1 MNGKAVS
8 DARDG
13 GGKGDVAGVSARR
26 RDGTTLEAGF
36 DGSRRVE
43 RRGPAGGRAHLAGHL
58 GADVELVVIADTAG
72 EDICGW
78 RFVGRRVSDR
88 RARANSR
95 LG

>member
-13 GGKGDVAGVSARR
+13 GGKGGVAGVSGRAEGWN
-26 RDGTTLEAGF
+26 DMEAGF